1 MKTNAFNPG
10 LIAALILLCFSLPA
24 IGADK
29 KSEAPQGPRNVI
41 IFVIDGLRY
50 GSVNSTDAPT
60 LYALRQQGVNFVNS
74 HAMFP
79 TFTTPNG
86 ASIATGHYPGDTG
99 DFSNTIFSGYPIFN
113 TGNFGKLPGTITPFV
128 ENDQILADLDDHYN
142 GNWLT
147 EESLLALLRQNGYN
161 TAAIGKHG
169 PVTIQDVS
177 QLQPVNQQF
186 QVPQTVFI
194 DDATGNGSG
203 VPLTKQISD
212 ALTAVGLATA
222 APNRSNGCGAT
233 DQCNNG
239 FSGNNTTPGTT
250 SPNTVQQQYF
260 ADTITKAILPTFT
273 ASGKPFAILFW
284 SRDADG
290 TQHNQGDS
298 LNSLTPGINGPTSIA
313 SVHNADN
320 NVKQVLDYIN
330 SNPQLAKNTDVFVT
344 ADHGFATISRHEVDA
359 QGTPTQSYSALFT
372 YKDST
377 GRVEVN
383 PGFLPPGFIAIDL
396 AHALNLPL
404 YDPDSIITDGLGNRT
419 YEPVDPTIGQ
429 QSATVRQHPAAGDGL
444 IGASGLILDSTD
456 AKVVVAA
463 NGGSDLIYV
472 PDHDASRVQ
481 QIVSF
486 LSTRDYVGTIFV
498 DDSYGSIPGALPLSS
513 INLVGN
519 AQTPRPAIALN
530 FKTFYL
536 SPGDLQ
542 SAVQIAD
549 TGLQEGQGMHGS
561 LGRDNTFNNMAAYGP
576 DFKKHAVVQTPIS
589 NADVAPTLAYILGLQ
604 LPAQGNL
611 VGRVIHEAIKGE
623 QRQVSKEY
631 FVSVS
636 DKAGSGKSSVLFYQK
651 AGDQLYFDEACFTA
665 AKIKSAHPIKNDPC
679 R

>member
-1 MKTNAFNPG
+1 MKTRLSVLAITVIMG
-10 LIAALILLCFSLPA
+10 LAVWTPVFA
-24 IGADK
+24 ADK
-29 KSEAPQGPRNVI
+29 KPVVQPPRNVI
-41 IFVIDGLRY
+41 IFVVDGLRA
-50 GSVNSTDAPT
+50 GSVNATDAPT
-60 LYALRQQGVNFVNS
+60 LFALRQNGVNLANS

-86 ASIATGHYPGDTG
+86 ASIATGHYAGDTG
-99 DFSNTIFSGYPIFN
+99 DFSNTLFSGYPIFN
-113 TGNFGKLPGTITPFV
+113 TGNFGKLAQTNTPFV

-161 TAAIGKHG
+161 TASVGKHG
-169 PVTIQDVS
+169 PVGIQDVS
-177 QLQPVNQQF
+177 QLQPVNKNF
-186 QVPQTVFI
+186 AIPNTVFI

-212 ALTAVGLATA
+212 ALVAVGLATA

-239 FSGNNTTPGTT
+239 FSGNNVTPGTT

-260 ADTITKAILPTFT
+260 TDTVTKAILPTFV
-273 ASGKPFAILFW
+273 ASGQPFGLLFW

-298 LNSLTPGINGPTSIA
+298 LNSLTPGINGPTSKA
-313 SVHNADN
+313 AVQNADKN
-320 NVKQVLDYIN
+320 LKQILDYIN
-330 SNPQLAKNTDVFVT
+330 ANPQLAKNTDIFIT

-359 QGTPTQSYSALFT
+359 LGTPTQSYSALFT

-383 PGFLPPGFIAIDL
+383 PGFLPPGFVAIDL

-404 YDPDSIITDGLGNRT
+404 YDPDSILTDGNGNRT
-419 YEPVDPTIGQ
+419 YEPVDSTIGQ
-429 QSATVRQHPAAGDGL
+429 QTSTVRQRPANGDGL
-444 IGASGLILDSTD
+444 IGASGVILDSTD

-481 QIVSF
+481 AIVSF
-486 LSTRDYVGTIFV
+486 LSTRDYVGAIFV

-513 INLVGN
+513 IGLVGN
-519 AQTPRPAIALN
+519 SPLPRPAIALG

-536 SPGDLQ
+536 NPADLQ

-561 LGRDNTFNNMAAYGP
+561 LNRDNTFNNMSAIGP
-576 DFKKHAVVQTPIS
+576 DFKRGAFIRTPIS
-589 NADVAPTLAYILGLQ
+589 NADIAPTLAYVLGLS
-604 LPAQGNL
+604 LPSEGDL
-611 VGRVIHEAIKGE
+611 KGRVIHEAIKGE
-623 QRQVSKEY
+623 HKQTSSRY

-636 DKAGSGKSSVLFYQK
+636 DKAGSGKSSVLLYQK
-651 AGDQLYFDEACFTA
+651 AGDQIYLDEACFTS
-665 AKIKSAHPIKNDPC
+665 AKIKSPHPVNKNPC